1 MQGFSPKILAELPIG
16 HGRGATLTQNRFGK
30 VIDKI
35 AGKTIIRSYQN
46 LMDKREVKE
55 EVDNLKQEASA
66 EPNPSEGAEA
76 PQAAAAEE
84 QSEAVEKL
92 KEELESAKDK
102 YIRLYS
108 EFDNFRKRTARE
120 KLELI
125 QSANEQLIKALLPVV
140 DDFERAENAF
150 PNKADKDLAGFFL
163 IHSKF
168 RKVLELYSVKVMDTS
183 PGSDFNPDLHEAI
196 TQIQA
201 PTPDMK
207 GKVIDV
213 VEKGYLLNDKVI
225 RYAKVVV
232 GN

>member
-1 MQGFSPKILAELPIG
+1 M
-16 HGRGATLTQNRFGK
+16 N
-30 VIDKI
+30 
-35 AGKTIIRSYQN
+35 KT
-46 LMDKREVKE
+46 EAKE
-55 EVDNLKQEASA
+55 DLEKKDHSA
-66 EPNPSEGAEA
+66 ENSQENAASEQEKENAAPANEA
-76 PQAAAAEE
+76 AVDTEE
-84 QSEAVEKL
+84 PDPTEKL

-108 EFDNFRKRTARE
+108 EFENFRKRTAKE

-125 QSANEQLIKALLPVV
+125 QSANEQLIKALLPVA

-150 PNKADKDLAGFFL
+150 PEKNNKDLAGFFL

-168 RKVLELYSVKVMDTS
+168 KKVLELYGVKVMDTTQ
-183 PGSDFNPDLHEAI
+183 GSEFNPDFHEAI
-196 TQIQA
+196 SQIQA
-201 PTPDMK
+201 PVPELN
-207 GKVIDV
+207 GKIVDV

>member
-1 MQGFSPKILAELPIG
+1 ME
-16 HGRGATLTQNRFGK
+16 
-30 VIDKI
+30 
-35 AGKTIIRSYQN
+35 KTEFNEDI
-46 LMDKREVKE
+46 
-55 EVDNLKQEASA
+55 DNLKE
-66 EPNPSEGAEA
+66 E
-76 PQAAAAEE
+76 AAESRKADS
-84 QSEAVEKL
+84 QSNTDQQAGVEDAESDTVEKL

-125 QSANEQLIKALLPVV
+125 QSANEQLIKALLPVA

-168 RKVLELYSVKVMDTS
+168 KKVLELYGIKAMDAA
-183 PGSDFNPDLHEAI
+183 PGSEFNADLHEAI
-196 TQIQA
+196 SQIQA
-201 PTPDMK
+201 PVPEWK
-207 GKVIDV
+207 GKIVDV

>member
-1 MQGFSPKILAELPIG
+1 MEKKEL
-16 HGRGATLTQNRFGK
+16 NED
-30 VIDKI
+30 ID
-35 AGKTIIRSYQN
+35 N
-46 LMDKREVKE
+46 VKE
-55 EVDNLKQEASA
+55 ESTAQQDSA
-66 EPNPSEGAEA
+66 DETSQAEA
-76 PQAAAAEE
+76 GLADD
-84 QSEAVEKL
+84 AVEKL

-150 PNKADKDLAGFFL
+150 PDKSDKDLAGFFL

-168 RKVLELYSVKVMDTS
+168 KKVLELYSVKAMEAA
-183 PGSDFNPDLHEAI
+183 PGSDFNADLHEAI
-196 TQIQA
+196 TQVQA
-201 PTPDMK
+201 PVPEWK
-207 GKVIDV
+207 GKIIDV
-213 VEKGYLLNDKVI
+213 VEKGYLLNEKVI